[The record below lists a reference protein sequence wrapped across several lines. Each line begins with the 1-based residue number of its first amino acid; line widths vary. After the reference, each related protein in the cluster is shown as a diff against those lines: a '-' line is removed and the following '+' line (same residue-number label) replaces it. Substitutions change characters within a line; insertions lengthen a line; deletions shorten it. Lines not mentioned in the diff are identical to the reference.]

1 MTATPKVTSLKN
13 PLVRRFR
20 AVAAGD
26 ELSLVAADG
35 VHLIEEALQAGLE
48 MVEVA
53 VSPKLLESERGRR
66 LAEQI
71 QRVAGLVHDCSDAVL
86 QRISNLTTPQGVV
99 AVCRRPPVRP
109 LDLLGRDRAL
119 IVVAARVQDPGNL
132 GALIRTGE
140 AAGATG
146 LIALEGGA
154 DPYRDKAVRGSAGSV
169 FRLPTLGKQTIERTC
184 ELGRQHGLQL
194 IVAEADA
201 EQEYWQ
207 VDLAR
212 PSMIVFGGEGGGVP
226 EALRARAD
234 CRLRVPI
241 APTVDSLNVAV
252 AAGVVLFDARRQRR

>member
-1 MTATPKVTSLKN
+1 MSATPKVTSPKN

-20 AVAAGD
+20 AVAAGA
-26 ELSLVAADG
+26 EPSLLTADG
-35 VHLIEEALQAGLE
+35 VHLVEEALQAGLE
-48 MVEVA
+48 LVEVA
-53 VSPKLLESERGRR
+53 VSSKLGESERGRR
-66 LAEQI
+66 LFEQL
-71 QRVAGLVHDCSDAVL
+71 QRAAGLVHDCSEAVL
-86 QRISNLTTPQGVV
+86 QRISNLATPQGVV
-99 AVCRRPPVRP
+99 GVCRRPPVRP
-109 LDLLGRDRAL
+109 IDLLGRDRAL

-154 DPYRDKAVRGSAGSV
+154 DPFRDKAVRGSAGSV
-169 FRLPTLGKQTIERTC
+169 FRLPTLGRQSIESAC
-184 ELGRQHGLQL
+184 ELGRRHGLQL
-194 IVAEADA
+194 LIAEADA
-201 EQEYWQ
+201 EREYWQ

-234 CRLRVPI
+234 DRLRVPI

-252 AAGVVLFDARRQRR
+252 AAGIVLFDARRQRR